1 MKVNINELKKA
12 MMLISDL
19 RSRQF
24 RLNIKPIAMRVAL
37 KYLLLCDD
45 HFAERK
51 ITSEL
56 DAEIDAYA
64 RYLFGRT
71 KGERPDIY
79 G

>member
-1 MKVNINELKKA
+1 MNKNELKKA
-12 MMLISDL
+12 LILIRDL
-19 RSRQF
+19 RRRQF
-24 RLNIKPIAMRVAL
+24 RLRITHITMSVAL

-51 ITSEL
+51 LTSEL

-71 KGERPDIY
+71 KGELPELYR
-79 G
+79 